1 MKKQASTLLP
11 ALLDLLRQYLALD
24 MAVYA
29 GHATLLLLTAS
40 LPLLMWVLVIINM
53 LPFYSVSDIAALV
66 AQLLPDIPAI
76 QSMAVDVIANLNNQ
90 STTFMA
96 SFAAITTVIS
106 ASGGMA
112 AVQKGLQ
119 KLTPGA
125 RKTMFDRLWAVLY
138 TFLFEGL
145 MLVAMVVQS
154 LSPILRGLA
163 GLLPLHTLVG
173 GLLQRLHS
181 LLSISAAYPGGRA
194 AAAAAQP
201 AQHQCGA
208 FVGAFAADGNTD
220 LHLCARRQA
229 PHTGSAAGGRRCGS
243 GVDAVFQNIL
253 VLHRAFLEVIVH
265 LRFFGC
271 NRADYAL
278 AECEHQCAV
287 LGCRAERK
295 DSGNGAG
302 EKGTGCLRYTLGR
315 DVLIAQGRNA
325 NIGLR
330 TCKPCVGND
339 ARIVLHGGP

>member
-163 GLLPLHTLVG
+163 GLL
-173 GLLQRLHS
+173 QRLHS
-181 LLSISAAYPGGRA
+181 LLSISAVLSLALSLLTITLIYTYVPGGKRRIRDQLPGA
-194 AAAAAQP
+194 AAVVAVWTLFSKIFSFYIGHFWKLSYIYGSLAAI
-201 AQHQCGA
+201 
-208 FVGAFAADGNTD
+208 VLITLWLN
-220 LHLCARRQA
+220 
-229 PHTGSAAGGRRCGS
+229 
-243 GVDAVFQNIL
+243 VNIN
-253 VLHRAFLEVIVH
+253 VLFL
-265 LRFFGC
+265 
-271 NRADYAL
+271 
-278 AECEHQCAV
+278 
-287 LGCRAERK
+287 
-295 DSGNGAG
+295 GAG
-302 EKGTGCLRYTLGR
+302 LNAKIQGTG
-315 DVLIAQGRNA
+315 QE
-325 NIGLR
+325 
-330 TCKPCVGND
+330 KKEPD
-339 ARIVLHGGP
+339 A

>member
-76 QSMAVDVIANLNNQ
+76 QSMAV
-90 STTFMA
+90 
-96 SFAAITTVIS
+96 
-106 ASGGMA
+106 
-112 AVQKGLQ
+112 QKGLQ

-181 LLSISAAYPGGRA
+181 LLSISAVLSLALSLLTITLIYTYVPGGKRRIRDQLPGA
-194 AAAAAQP
+194 AAVVAVWTLFSKIFSFYIGHFWKLSYIYGSLAAI
-201 AQHQCGA
+201 
-208 FVGAFAADGNTD
+208 VLITLWLN
-220 LHLCARRQA
+220 
-229 PHTGSAAGGRRCGS
+229 
-243 GVDAVFQNIL
+243 VNIN
-253 VLHRAFLEVIVH
+253 VLFL
-265 LRFFGC
+265 
-271 NRADYAL
+271 
-278 AECEHQCAV
+278 
-287 LGCRAERK
+287 
-295 DSGNGAG
+295 GAG
-302 EKGTGCLRYTLGR
+302 LNAKIQGTG
-315 DVLIAQGRNA
+315 QE
-325 NIGLR
+325 
-330 TCKPCVGND
+330 KKEPD
-339 ARIVLHGGP
+339 A

>member
-1 MKKQASTLLP
+1 MKKQASILLP

-90 STTFMA
+90 STSFMA

-163 GLLPLHTLVG
+163 GLL
-173 GLLQRLHS
+173 QRLHS
-181 LLSISAAYPGGRA
+181 LLSISAVLSLALSLLTVTLIYTYVPGGKRRIRDQLPGA
-194 AAAAAQP
+194 AAVVAVWTLFSKIFSFYIGHFWKLSYIYGSLAAI
-201 AQHQCGA
+201 
-208 FVGAFAADGNTD
+208 VLITLWLN
-220 LHLCARRQA
+220 
-229 PHTGSAAGGRRCGS
+229 
-243 GVDAVFQNIL
+243 VNIN
-253 VLHRAFLEVIVH
+253 VLFL
-265 LRFFGC
+265 
-271 NRADYAL
+271 
-278 AECEHQCAV
+278 
-287 LGCRAERK
+287 
-295 DSGNGAG
+295 GAG
-302 EKGTGCLRYTLGR
+302 LNAKIQGMGQEK
-315 DVLIAQGRNA
+315 
-325 NIGLR
+325 
-330 TCKPCVGND
+330 KEPD
-339 ARIVLHGGP
+339 A

>member
-1 MKKQASTLLP
+1 MKKQASPLLP

-24 MAVYA
+24 IAVYA

-40 LPLLMWVLVIINM
+40 LPLLMWVLVIITM

-76 QSMAVDVIANLNNQ
+76 QSMAVDVIANLNDQ

-125 RKTMFDRLWAVLY
+125 HKTMFDRLWAVLY

-181 LLSISAAYPGGRA
+181 LLSISAVLSLALSLLTVTLIYTYVPGGK
-194 AAAAAQP
+194 
-201 AQHQCGA
+201 
-208 FVGAFAADGNTD
+208 
-220 LHLCARRQA
+220 RRI
-229 PHTGSAAGGRRCGS
+229 RRCGS

-271 NRADYAL
+271 DRADYAM

-287 LGCRAERK
+287 FGCRAERK
-295 DSGNGAG
+295 DSGDGAG
-302 EKGTGCLRYTLGR
+302 EKGTGCLRYALGR
-315 DVLIAQGRNA
+315 DALMHREETQILGCEPA
-325 NIGLR
+325 NH
-330 TCKPCVGND
+330 V
-339 ARIVLHGGP
+339 

>member
-1 MKKQASTLLP
+1 MVIMFFIFPLSAGDSGERHEKTSLTP
-11 ALLDLLRQYLALD
+11 AACTAGPAAAVSGAGY
-24 MAVYA
+24 AVYA

-76 QSMAVDVIANLNNQ
+76 QSMAVDVIANLNHQ

-181 LLSISAAYPGGRA
+181 LLSISAVLSLALSLLTVTLIYTYVPA
-194 AAAAAQP
+194 A
-201 AQHQCGA
+201 
-208 FVGAFAADGNTD
+208 
-220 LHLCARRQA
+220 
-229 PHTGSAAGGRRCGS
+229 SAAYGIS
-243 GVDAVFQNIL
+243 
-253 VLHRAFLEVIVH
+253 
-265 LRFFGC
+265 
-271 NRADYAL
+271 
-278 AECEHQCAV
+278 
-287 LGCRAERK
+287 CR
-295 DSGNGAG
+295 
-302 EKGTGCLRYTLGR
+302 
-315 DVLIAQGRNA
+315 
-325 NIGLR
+325 
-330 TCKPCVGND
+330 
-339 ARIVLHGGP
+339 GPPLW

>member
-1 MKKQASTLLP
+1 MKKQASPLLP

-29 GHATLLLLTAS
+29 GHSTLLLLTAA

-76 QSMAVDVIANLNNQ
+76 QSMAVDVIANLNDQ

-163 GLLPLHTLVG
+163 GLL
-173 GLLQRLHS
+173 QRLHS
-181 LLSISAAYPGGRA
+181 LLSISAVLSLALSLLTVTLIYTYVPGGKRRIRDQLPGA
-194 AAAAAQP
+194 AAVVAVWTLFSKIFSFYIGHFWKLSYIYGSLAAI
-201 AQHQCGA
+201 
-208 FVGAFAADGNTD
+208 VLITLWLN
-220 LHLCARRQA
+220 
-229 PHTGSAAGGRRCGS
+229 
-243 GVDAVFQNIL
+243 VNIN
-253 VLHRAFLEVIVH
+253 VLFL
-265 LRFFGC
+265 
-271 NRADYAL
+271 
-278 AECEHQCAV
+278 
-287 LGCRAERK
+287 
-295 DSGNGAG
+295 GAG
-302 EKGTGCLRYTLGR
+302 LNAKIQGMGQEK
-315 DVLIAQGRNA
+315 
-325 NIGLR
+325 
-330 TCKPCVGND
+330 KEPD
-339 ARIVLHGGP
+339 A

>member
-76 QSMAVDVIANLNNQ
+76 QSMAVDVIANLNDQ

-163 GLLPLHTLVG
+163 GLLPLHT
-173 GLLQRLHS
+173 
-181 LLSISAAYPGGRA
+181 
-194 AAAAAQP
+194 
-201 AQHQCGA
+201 
-208 FVGAFAADGNTD
+208 
-220 LHLCARRQA
+220 
-229 PHTGSAAGGRRCGS
+229 GSAAGGRRCGS

-287 LGCRAERK
+287 FGCRAERK

-315 DVLIAQGRNA
+315 DALIAQGRNA

>member
-29 GHATLLLLTAS
+29 GHATLLLLTAA

-163 GLLPLHTLVG
+163 GLL
-173 GLLQRLHS
+173 QRLHS
-181 LLSISAAYPGGRA
+181 LLSISAVLSLALSLLTVTLIYTYVPGGKRRIRDQLPGA
-194 AAAAAQP
+194 AAVVAVWTLFSKIFSFYIGHFWKLSYIYGSLAAI
-201 AQHQCGA
+201 
-208 FVGAFAADGNTD
+208 VLITLWLN
-220 LHLCARRQA
+220 
-229 PHTGSAAGGRRCGS
+229 
-243 GVDAVFQNIL
+243 VNIN
-253 VLHRAFLEVIVH
+253 VLFL
-265 LRFFGC
+265 
-271 NRADYAL
+271 
-278 AECEHQCAV
+278 
-287 LGCRAERK
+287 
-295 DSGNGAG
+295 GAG
-302 EKGTGCLRYTLGR
+302 LNAKIQGMGQEK
-315 DVLIAQGRNA
+315 
-325 NIGLR
+325 
-330 TCKPCVGND
+330 KEPD
-339 ARIVLHGGP
+339 A

>member
-11 ALLDLLRQYLALD
+11 ALLGLLRQYLALD

-76 QSMAVDVIANLNNQ
+76 QSMAVDVIANLNDQ
-90 STTFMA
+90 STSFMA

-145 MLVAMVVQS
+145 MLVAIVVQS

-173 GLLQRLHS
+173 
-181 LLSISAAYPGGRA
+181 
-194 AAAAAQP
+194 
-201 AQHQCGA
+201 
-208 FVGAFAADGNTD
+208 
-220 LHLCARRQA
+220 
-229 PHTGSAAGGRRCGS
+229 
-243 GVDAVFQNIL
+243 
-253 VLHRAFLEVIVH
+253 
-265 LRFFGC
+265 
-271 NRADYAL
+271 
-278 AECEHQCAV
+278 CAV
-287 LGCRAERK
+287 YLF
-295 DSGNGAG
+295 
-302 EKGTGCLRYTLGR
+302 
-315 DVLIAQGRNA
+315 V
-325 NIGLR
+325 
-330 TCKPCVGND
+330 
-339 ARIVLHGGP
+339 

>member
-1 MKKQASTLLP
+1 MKQKPPRWVQITA
-11 ALLDLLRQYLALD
+11 AVLRRYLALD

-29 GHATLLLLTAS
+29 GSATLFLLTAS
-40 LPLLMWVLVIINM
+40 FPLLMWVLVIINM

-145 MLVAMVVQS
+145 MLVAMVV
-154 LSPILRGLA
+154 
-163 GLLPLHTLVG
+163 PLHTLVG

-181 LLSISAAYPGGRA
+181 LLSISAVLSLALSLLTVTLIYTYVPGGKRRIRDQLPGA
-194 AAAAAQP
+194 AAVVAVWTLFSKIFSFYIGHFWKLSYIYGSLAAI
-201 AQHQCGA
+201 
-208 FVGAFAADGNTD
+208 VLITLWLN
-220 LHLCARRQA
+220 
-229 PHTGSAAGGRRCGS
+229 
-243 GVDAVFQNIL
+243 VNIN
-253 VLHRAFLEVIVH
+253 VLFL
-265 LRFFGC
+265 
-271 NRADYAL
+271 
-278 AECEHQCAV
+278 
-287 LGCRAERK
+287 
-295 DSGNGAG
+295 GAG
-302 EKGTGCLRYTLGR
+302 LNAKIQGMGQEK
-315 DVLIAQGRNA
+315 
-325 NIGLR
+325 
-330 TCKPCVGND
+330 KEPD
-339 ARIVLHGGP
+339 A

>member
-1 MKKQASTLLP
+1 MKKQASPLLP

-119 KLTPGA
+119 QLTPGA

-181 LLSISAAYPGGRA
+181 LLSIS
-194 AAAAAQP
+194 
-201 AQHQCGA
+201 A

-287 LGCRAERK
+287 FGCRAERK
-295 DSGNGAG
+295 DSGDGAG

-315 DVLIAQGRNA
+315 DALTAQGRNA

>member
-1 MKKQASTLLP
+1 MKKQASPLLP

-154 LSPILRGLA
+154 L
-163 GLLPLHTLVG
+163 
-173 GLLQRLHS
+173 LQRLHS
-181 LLSISAAYPGGRA
+181 LLSISAVLSLALSLLTVTLIYTYVPGGKRRIRDQLPGA
-194 AAAAAQP
+194 AAVVAVWTLFSKIFSFYIGHFWKLSYIYGSLAAI
-201 AQHQCGA
+201 
-208 FVGAFAADGNTD
+208 VLITLWLN
-220 LHLCARRQA
+220 
-229 PHTGSAAGGRRCGS
+229 
-243 GVDAVFQNIL
+243 VNIN
-253 VLHRAFLEVIVH
+253 VLFL
-265 LRFFGC
+265 
-271 NRADYAL
+271 
-278 AECEHQCAV
+278 
-287 LGCRAERK
+287 
-295 DSGNGAG
+295 GAG
-302 EKGTGCLRYTLGR
+302 LNAKIQGTG
-315 DVLIAQGRNA
+315 QE
-325 NIGLR
+325 
-330 TCKPCVGND
+330 KKEPD
-339 ARIVLHGGP
+339 A

>member
-173 GLLQRLHS
+173 GL
-181 LLSISAAYPGGRA
+181 

-253 VLHRAFLEVIVH
+253 ALHRAFLEVIVH

-287 LGCRAERK
+287 FGCRAERK

-315 DVLIAQGRNA
+315 DALIAQGRNA

>member
-181 LLSISAAYPGGRA
+181 LLSRTAACKARRAVAMTAATVRPARTASLPPRARAQSRAAVQTTASAAVRMRPAMHSLHRPVPPERRA
-194 AAAAAQP
+194 AAAAVPLLQGTKTRA
-201 AQHQCGA
+201 
-208 FVGAFAADGNTD
+208 
-220 LHLCARRQA
+220 LCSSAVVRRSRSSR
-229 PHTGSAAGGRRCGS
+229 T
-243 GVDAVFQNIL
+243 
-253 VLHRAFLEVIVH
+253 
-265 LRFFGC
+265 LR
-271 NRADYAL
+271 
-278 AECEHQCAV
+278 
-287 LGCRAERK
+287 
-295 DSGNGAG
+295 S
-302 EKGTGCLRYTLGR
+302 
-315 DVLIAQGRNA
+315 I
-325 NIGLR
+325 
-330 TCKPCVGND
+330 
-339 ARIVLHGGP
+339 

>member
-66 AQLLPDIPAI
+66 AQLLPDVPAI

-181 LLSISAAYPGGRA
+181 LLSISAVLSLALSLLTVTLIYTYVPGGAGYGQIGLFQNCA
-194 AAAAAQP
+194 AREKRQGHEPVYRQP
-201 AQHQCGA
+201 AAGHHD
-208 FVGAFAADGNTD
+208 FAHHHHGQQNQPGR
-220 LHLCARRQA
+220 CAPKLLRGQ
-229 PHTGSAAGGRRCGS
+229 PGS
-243 GVDAVFQNIL
+243 G
-253 VLHRAFLEVIVH
+253 
-265 LRFFGC
+265 C
-271 NRADYAL
+271 Y
-278 AECEHQCAV
+278 
-287 LGCRAERK
+287 
-295 DSGNGAG
+295 
-302 EKGTGCLRYTLGR
+302 
-315 DVLIAQGRNA
+315 
-325 NIGLR
+325 
-330 TCKPCVGND
+330 P
-339 ARIVLHGGP
+339 

>member
-76 QSMAVDVIANLNNQ
+76 QSMAVDVIANLNDQ
-90 STTFMA
+90 STIFMA

-163 GLLPLHTLVG
+163 G
-173 GLLQRLHS
+173 RLHS
-181 LLSISAAYPGGRA
+181 LLSISAVLSLALSLLTVTLIYTYVPGGKRRIRDQLPGA
-194 AAAAAQP
+194 AAVVAVWTLFSKIFSFFIGHFWKLSYIYGSLAAI
-201 AQHQCGA
+201 
-208 FVGAFAADGNTD
+208 VLITLWLN
-220 LHLCARRQA
+220 
-229 PHTGSAAGGRRCGS
+229 
-243 GVDAVFQNIL
+243 VNIN
-253 VLHRAFLEVIVH
+253 VLFL
-265 LRFFGC
+265 
-271 NRADYAL
+271 
-278 AECEHQCAV
+278 
-287 LGCRAERK
+287 
-295 DSGNGAG
+295 GAG
-302 EKGTGCLRYTLGR
+302 LNAKIQGMGQEK
-315 DVLIAQGRNA
+315 
-325 NIGLR
+325 
-330 TCKPCVGND
+330 KEPD
-339 ARIVLHGGP
+339 A

>member
-1 MKKQASTLLP
+1 MKKQASILLP

-29 GHATLLLLTAS
+29 GHATLLLLTAA

-76 QSMAVDVIANLNNQ
+76 QSMAVDVIANLNDQ

-138 TFLFEGL
+138 TFLFGGL

-163 GLLPLHTLVG
+163 GLL
-173 GLLQRLHS
+173 QRLHS
-181 LLSISAAYPGGRA
+181 LLSISAVLSLALSLLTVTLIYTYVPGGKRRIRDQLPGA
-194 AAAAAQP
+194 AAVVAVWTLFSKIFSFYIGHFWKLSYIYGSLAAI
-201 AQHQCGA
+201 
-208 FVGAFAADGNTD
+208 VLITLWLN
-220 LHLCARRQA
+220 
-229 PHTGSAAGGRRCGS
+229 
-243 GVDAVFQNIL
+243 VNIN
-253 VLHRAFLEVIVH
+253 VLFL
-265 LRFFGC
+265 
-271 NRADYAL
+271 
-278 AECEHQCAV
+278 
-287 LGCRAERK
+287 
-295 DSGNGAG
+295 GAG
-302 EKGTGCLRYTLGR
+302 LNAKIQGMGQEK
-315 DVLIAQGRNA
+315 
-325 NIGLR
+325 
-330 TCKPCVGND
+330 KEPD
-339 ARIVLHGGP
+339 A

>member
-29 GHATLLLLTAS
+29 GHATLLLLTAA

-154 LSPILRGLA
+154 LSPILRA
-163 GLLPLHTLVG
+163 GWPGCCRCIPWWAGCCSGCTAC
-173 GLLQRLHS
+173 
-181 LLSISAAYPGGRA
+181 SAS
-194 AAAAAQP
+194 
-201 AQHQCGA
+201 
-208 FVGAFAADGNTD
+208 V
-220 LHLCARRQA
+220 
-229 PHTGSAAGGRRCGS
+229 RC
-243 GVDAVFQNIL
+243 F
-253 VLHRAFLEVIVH
+253 RW
-265 LRFFGC
+265 RFRC
-271 NRADYAL
+271 
-278 AECEHQCAV
+278 
-287 LGCRAERK
+287 
-295 DSGNGAG
+295 
-302 EKGTGCLRYTLGR
+302 
-315 DVLIAQGRNA
+315 
-325 NIGLR
+325 
-330 TCKPCVGND
+330 
-339 ARIVLHGGP
+339 

>member
-29 GHATLLLLTAS
+29 GHATLLLLTAA

-119 KLTPGA
+119 KLTPDA

-145 MLVAMVVQS
+145 MLVAIVVQS

-181 LLSISAAYPGGRA
+181 LLSISAVLSLALSLLTITLIYTYVPGGKRRIRDQLPGA
-194 AAAAAQP
+194 AAVVAVWTLFSKIFSFYI
-201 AQHQCGA
+201 GIS
-208 FVGAFAADGNTD
+208 
-220 LHLCARRQA
+220 
-229 PHTGSAAGGRRCGS
+229 GSYRT
-243 GVDAVFQNIL
+243 FT
-253 VLHRAFLEVIVH
+253 VLWLQS
-265 LRFFGC
+265 C
-271 NRADYAL
+271 
-278 AECEHQCAV
+278 
-287 LGCRAERK
+287 
-295 DSGNGAG
+295 
-302 EKGTGCLRYTLGR
+302 
-315 DVLIAQGRNA
+315 
-325 NIGLR
+325 
-330 TCKPCVGND
+330 
-339 ARIVLHGGP
+339 

>member
-76 QSMAVDVIANLNNQ
+76 QSMAVDVIANLNDQ
-90 STTFMA
+90 STIFMA

-163 GLLPLHTLVG
+163 GLL
-173 GLLQRLHS
+173 QRLHS
-181 LLSISAAYPGGRA
+181 LLSISAVLSLALSLLTVTLIYTYVPGGKRRIRDQLPGA
-194 AAAAAQP
+194 AAVVAVWTLFSKIFSFYIGHFWKLSYIYGSLAAI
-201 AQHQCGA
+201 
-208 FVGAFAADGNTD
+208 VLITLWLN
-220 LHLCARRQA
+220 
-229 PHTGSAAGGRRCGS
+229 
-243 GVDAVFQNIL
+243 VNIN
-253 VLHRAFLEVIVH
+253 VLFL
-265 LRFFGC
+265 
-271 NRADYAL
+271 
-278 AECEHQCAV
+278 
-287 LGCRAERK
+287 
-295 DSGNGAG
+295 GAG
-302 EKGTGCLRYTLGR
+302 LNAKIQGMGQEK
-315 DVLIAQGRNA
+315 
-325 NIGLR
+325 
-330 TCKPCVGND
+330 KEPD
-339 ARIVLHGGP
+339 A

>member
-1 MKKQASTLLP
+1 MKKQTSTLLP

-76 QSMAVDVIANLNNQ
+76 QSMAVDVIANLNDQ

-145 MLVAMVVQS
+145 MLVAIVVQS
-154 LSPILRGLA
+154 LSPILR
-163 GLLPLHTLVG
+163 

-181 LLSISAAYPGGRA
+181 LLSISAVLSLALSLLTVTLIYTYVPGGKRRIRDQLPGA
-194 AAAAAQP
+194 AAVVAVWTLFSKIFSFYIGHFWKLSYIYGSLAAI
-201 AQHQCGA
+201 
-208 FVGAFAADGNTD
+208 VLITLWLN
-220 LHLCARRQA
+220 
-229 PHTGSAAGGRRCGS
+229 
-243 GVDAVFQNIL
+243 VNIN
-253 VLHRAFLEVIVH
+253 VLFL
-265 LRFFGC
+265 
-271 NRADYAL
+271 
-278 AECEHQCAV
+278 
-287 LGCRAERK
+287 
-295 DSGNGAG
+295 GAG
-302 EKGTGCLRYTLGR
+302 LNAKIQGMGQEKKGK
-315 DVLIAQGRNA
+315 V
-325 NIGLR
+325 
-330 TCKPCVGND
+330 V
-339 ARIVLHGGP
+339 

>member
-1 MKKQASTLLP
+1 MKKQASILLP

-29 GHATLLLLTAS
+29 GHATLLLLTAA

-163 GLLPLHTLVG
+163 GLL
-173 GLLQRLHS
+173 QRLHS
-181 LLSISAAYPGGRA
+181 LLSISAVLSLALSLLTVTLIYTYVPGGKRRIRDQLPGA
-194 AAAAAQP
+194 AAVVAVWTLFSKIFSFYIGHFWKLSYIYGSLAAI
-201 AQHQCGA
+201 
-208 FVGAFAADGNTD
+208 VLITLWLN
-220 LHLCARRQA
+220 
-229 PHTGSAAGGRRCGS
+229 
-243 GVDAVFQNIL
+243 VNIN
-253 VLHRAFLEVIVH
+253 VLFL
-265 LRFFGC
+265 
-271 NRADYAL
+271 
-278 AECEHQCAV
+278 
-287 LGCRAERK
+287 
-295 DSGNGAG
+295 GAG
-302 EKGTGCLRYTLGR
+302 LNAKIQGMGQEK
-315 DVLIAQGRNA
+315 
-325 NIGLR
+325 
-330 TCKPCVGND
+330 KEPD
-339 ARIVLHGGP
+339 A

>member
-29 GHATLLLLTAS
+29 GHATLLLLTAA

-76 QSMAVDVIANLNNQ
+76 QSMAVDVIANLNDQ

-181 LLSISAAYPGGRA
+181 LLSISAVLSLALSLLTITLIYTYVPGGKRRIRA
-194 AAAAAQP
+194 
-201 AQHQCGA
+201 
-208 FVGAFAADGNTD
+208 VSYT
-220 LHLCARRQA
+220 HL
-229 PHTGSAAGGRRCGS
+229 
-243 GVDAVFQNIL
+243 
-253 VLHRAFLEVIVH
+253 
-265 LRFFGC
+265 
-271 NRADYAL
+271 
-278 AECEHQCAV
+278 
-287 LGCRAERK
+287 
-295 DSGNGAG
+295 
-302 EKGTGCLRYTLGR
+302 TLPTTSR
-315 DVLIAQGRNA
+315 V
-325 NIGLR
+325 
-330 TCKPCVGND
+330 
-339 ARIVLHGGP
+339 

>member
-53 LPFYSVSDIAALV
+53 LPFYSFSDIAALV
-66 AQLLPDIPAI
+66 AQLLPDIPTI
-76 QSMAVDVIANLNNQ
+76 QSMAVDVIANLNDQ
-90 STTFMA
+90 STSFMA

-145 MLVAMVVQS
+145 MLVAIVVQS

-163 GLLPLHTLVG
+163 GLL
-173 GLLQRLHS
+173 QRLHS
-181 LLSISAAYPGGRA
+181 LLSISAVLSLALSLLTVTLIYTYVPGGKRRIRDQLPGATAVVAVWTLFSQIFSFYIGHFWKLSYIYGSLA
-194 AAAAAQP
+194 AI
-201 AQHQCGA
+201 
-208 FVGAFAADGNTD
+208 VLITLWLN
-220 LHLCARRQA
+220 
-229 PHTGSAAGGRRCGS
+229 
-243 GVDAVFQNIL
+243 VNIN
-253 VLHRAFLEVIVH
+253 VLFL
-265 LRFFGC
+265 
-271 NRADYAL
+271 
-278 AECEHQCAV
+278 
-287 LGCRAERK
+287 
-295 DSGNGAG
+295 GAG
-302 EKGTGCLRYTLGR
+302 LNAKIQGMGQEK
-315 DVLIAQGRNA
+315 
-325 NIGLR
+325 
-330 TCKPCVGND
+330 KEPD
-339 ARIVLHGGP
+339 A